1 MIIFY
6 LSIHSNVT
14 NYSQMTDGSGG
25 LKLVGSSDDP
35 NAGLLDDKVGNFFKQ
50 ISNYNSKH
58 FYVFSSVLH
67 SLGGISI
74 LKKDCTS
81 TSPPSSFCLWYQC

>member
-1 MIIFY
+1 
-6 LSIHSNVT
+6 
-14 NYSQMTDGSGG
+14 MTDGSGG

-50 ISNYNSKH
+50 ISNYISKH

-67 SLGGISI
+67 SLGGI
-74 LKKDCTS
+74 
-81 TSPPSSFCLWYQC
+81 

>member
-1 MIIFY
+1 M
-6 LSIHSNVT
+6 SIHSNVT
-14 NYSQMTDGSGG
+14 NYSQMTEGSGGG

-50 ISNYNSKH
+50 ISIYSSKH

-67 SLGGISI
+67 SLGGI
-74 LKKDCTS
+74 
-81 TSPPSSFCLWYQC
+81 